1 MNVTPLLLVLA
12 PALAGA
18 PEPEAT
24 LSDLAAA
31 EVAPHP
37 LEDFE
42 EARAKVRR
50 ELADGLYETGK
61 WCHKKKWYQERD
73 RLYREAIEVE
83 PSHLKARK
91 ALGYER
97 RRDGSWELKK
107 EQEEQRN
114 RGRVDLEAIEERAA
128 KALDDWR
135 EATHE
140 LLEDYA
146 ATVTDAQRR
155 EEYQLICDRFPDDEA
170 AHKGLGH
177 VPGWEGRPWVSKA
190 VRASYDRRKQ
200 LKEIVSR
207 EREVGRAME
216 DLEPREFEAGLTWE
230 ASGKNARARAFS
242 RIGAEDAKAALELA
256 YAAQSLVNE
265 GCGIDVELPEG
276 LTFYLVEDNA
286 QLIEVAQA
294 HPESAA
300 DGLDGVGSF
309 WLDWRSMVTWGED
322 TTIRVD
328 AVARQTVSWLLR
340 HKYKLSVK
348 QGWAWEGI
356 GLYLSFRVC
365 GTRLRFFVRE
375 SDYVGAE
382 GRSDD
387 LRNPEAN
394 WLKLAKDVL
403 QKQPPNMKFLL
414 GKDVNSLTERD
425 LLVAYALGAYL
436 VEGRKAELPKI
447 LSRITTEPSTVVL
460 QEELGLDP
468 DQLGKELRRWLE
480 ALY

>member
-1 MNVTPLLLVLA
+1 MNATTLLLVLA
-12 PALAGA
+12 PALASA
-18 PEPEAT
+18 PVP
-24 LSDLAAA
+24 DLAAEA
-31 EVAPHP
+31 APP
-37 LEDFE
+37 LAEDFE
-42 EARAKVRR
+42 EARAKVRKQ
-50 ELADGLYETGK
+50 LADGLYETGK

-73 RLYREAIEVE
+73 RLYGEAIEVA
-83 PSHLKARK
+83 PDHLKARK
-91 ALGYER
+91 ALGFQR
-97 RRDGSWELKK
+97 RRDGSWELKE

-114 RGRVDLEAIEERAA
+114 RGRVELEAIEARAA
-128 KALDDWR
+128 KVLDEWR
-135 EATHE
+135 EETHE
-140 LLEDYA
+140 LLEEHS
-146 ATVTDAQRR
+146 ATVTDEQRR
-155 EEYQLICDRFPDDEA
+155 EEYELICDRFPGDEV
-170 AHKGLGH
+170 AHRGLGH
-177 VPGWEGRPWVSKA
+177 VPGWEGRPWVSKT
-190 VRASYDRRKQ
+190 VRASFDRRKE
-200 LKEIVSR
+200 LKDIVSR
-207 EREVGRAME
+207 ERKAGEAME
-216 DLEPREFEAGLTWE
+216 DLEPREYEASLIWE
-230 ASGKNARARAFS
+230 ASGKNVRARAFS
-242 RIGAEDAKAALELA
+242 RIGKEDAKAALELA
-256 YAAQSLVNE
+256 YAAQSLINE

-286 QLIEVAQA
+286 QLVEVAQA
-294 HPESAA
+294 HPESSA
-300 DGLDGVGSF
+300 DGLEEVGSF

-328 AVARQTVSWLLR
+328 AVSRQTVSWLLR

-375 SDYVGAE
+375 TDYVRTE

-387 LRNPEAN
+387 LRNPQAN
-394 WLKLAKDVL
+394 WLKLARDVL

-425 LLVAYALGAYL
+425 LLVSYALGAYL

-447 LSRITTEPSTVVL
+447 LARITTEPSTQVL

-468 DQLGKELRRWLE
+468 DQLAKELRRWLE